1 MPMEPLPYDPREA
14 DHRSRSRL
22 NGLCSYVIDRVTHL
36 RTDAGWIESR
46 LADERTRVLP
56 VWRSRN
62 LVQAGDLA
70 HAVMFAPGEAADLIE
85 GTDALVL
92 LGEDEGVA
100 YFAAAV
106 SPRDDALHARLS
118 SLGEF
123 LDLRDTAPLLAAR
136 ETALLA
142 HARAMMHWH
151 QTHRHCGSCGAP
163 TRVVEA
169 GHSRVCT
176 REACGRSV
184 YPRTDPAIIVA
195 VSRGERLLLGRKPD
209 WPAGRFSTVAGFVEP
224 GETLEE
230 AVAREVK
237 EETGVICD
245 AVHYHSSQPWPF
257 PRSIML
263 GFHATAAS
271 DDIVVDRNELDD
283 ARWFT
288 REVIAAGLADGSFLL
303 PRPLSV
309 SFRLIEDWFDAD
321 RPDGMPSLRS
331 LAAGHTW

>member
-1 MPMEPLPYDPREA
+1 MDPLPLDPREI
-14 DHRSRSRL
+14 DHRARSRL
-22 NGLCSYVIDRVTHL
+22 NGLCSYVVDRVTHL
-36 RTDAGWIESR
+36 RTDADWIASR

-62 LVQAGDLA
+62 LVRAGEA
-70 HAVMFAPGEAADLIE
+70 ACAVMFAPGEAADLLE
-85 GTDALVL
+85 ATDALVL
-92 LGEDEGVA
+92 LGEDEGVT
-100 YFAAAV
+100 YFAVAV
-106 SPRDDALHARLS
+106 GPRDEALQARLATA
-118 SLGEF
+118 GEF
-123 LDLRDTAPLLAAR
+123 LDLRETAPLLAAR

-151 QTHRHCGSCGAP
+151 QTHRYCGSCGSP

-176 REACGRSV
+176 DERCARSA

-209 WPAGRFSTVAGFVEP
+209 WPVGRFSTVAGFVEP

-237 EETGVICD
+237 EETGVICG

-257 PRSIML
+257 PASIML
-263 GFHATAAS
+263 GFHACADS
-271 DDIVVDRNELDD
+271 DAIQVDRNELED

-288 REVIAAGLADGSFLL
+288 RETIAAGLRDGSFLL

-309 SFRLIEDWFDAD
+309 SFRLIEDWFDAE
-321 RPDGMPSLRS
+321 RPAGMPALRT
-331 LAAGHTW
+331 LATGHTW